1 MWMRAQNRCTFQVAV
16 HSRHAWPS
24 LSLLTAFLMKVLV
37 LLMRTGS
44 LDIAQISFYLHFRSL
59 ACQQLRWSC
68 RPNAIFPQEGLGEH
82 LEGYEKWNS
91 FQEAVWVW
99 PSPPMLY
106 EAGHGDL
113 SASSSRKDL
122 IFEPRIYILDSQT
135 QKILFHFL
143 PKRDRRVVRREK
155 NTTVPSNG
163 ITFMEYIVPKIRSSN
178 LEKSSWNKWK

>member
-1 MWMRAQNRCTFQVAV
+1 MTHILLGCWHLGDSEWKCQLCIEQGLHVMRAQNRSMFQVDV
-16 HSRHAWPS
+16 HSRHARPY
-24 LSLLTAFLMKVLV
+24 LSLLAAFLMKVLV

-68 RPNAIFPQEGLGEH
+68 RPNAVFAQEELREH

-106 EAGHGDL
+106 GAGHGD
-113 SASSSRKDL
+113 SSSSSSRL
-122 IFEPRIYILDSQT
+122 NF
-135 QKILFHFL
+135 
-143 PKRDRRVVRREK
+143 
-155 NTTVPSNG
+155 
-163 ITFMEYIVPKIRSSN
+163 
-178 LEKSSWNKWK
+178 WA